1 MQYLKTSWKGILT
14 LAGLFLLNGFLWLS
28 ATPIFEQPLE
38 STVAQSVGATI
49 LLGFTAVFLLS
60 TKNRLV
66 TWLFGGLE
74 NVYSTHRWLAMGSL
88 LLIFLHA
95 QTASSIIQYYRG
107 DIPFEA
113 ADMGPLARNLFIA
126 LIALAL
132 LAKYMKYEHWRFIHR
147 LMVIP
152 YLISAYHA
160 FFISSYSL
168 LSLSPLGIWMMLMV
182 LAGTLSSVYMILIY
196 RISAFNHKGRVKRVE
211 TIAKGVV
218 EIEVELTTPYPFKTG
233 QFTFIKI
240 EKAPFN
246 GVPHPFTISG
256 AGEGN
261 VYFTIKALG
270 DFTEG
275 LAENLKTGDAFFLS
289 RPYGHMTFEDFESPQ
304 VWVAGGIGITPFLS
318 HLRTD
323 YKGDKTIDLYYSVK
337 TKEEAVH
344 LEFLRTL
351 EKEHEA
357 FTLHFSESD
366 KDGFLSV
373 ENITLDHHPS
383 VFMCGPVPMAK
394 ALKKEFAK
402 TEKHRTLIY
411 EAFSF
416 TGTLAEDLETFLK
429 WFYKRFRKPKKA

>member
-1 MQYLKTSWKGILT
+1 MQYLKTSWKGVLT
-14 LAGLFLLNGFLWLS
+14 LVGLFLLNGFLWLS
-28 ATPIFEQPLE
+28 ATPIYEQPLE
-38 STVAQSVGATI
+38 STVAQIVGATI

-74 NVYSTHRWLAMGSL
+74 NVYSTHRRLAMGSL

-95 QTASSIIQYYRG
+95 QTASSIIQYYRS

-126 LIALAL
+126 LIVLAL

-147 LMVIP
+147 LMIIP

-168 LSLSPLGIWMMLMV
+168 LSLTPLGIWMMLMV

-196 RISAFNHKGRVKRVE
+196 RLSAFNHKGSVKRVE
-211 TIAKGVV
+211 TVAEGVV
-218 EIEVELTTPYPFKTG
+218 EIEVELTAPYPFKTG

-261 VYFTIKALG
+261 LYFTIKALG
-270 DFTEG
+270 DFTEA
-275 LAENLKTGDAFFLS
+275 LAENLKAGDAFFLS
-289 RPYGHMTFEDFESPQ
+289 RPYGHMTFEDFEAPQ

-323 YKGDKTIDLYYSVK
+323 YKGDRPIDLYYSVK
-337 TKEEAVH
+337 RKSEAVH
-344 LEFLRTL
+344 LDFLRAL
-351 EKEHEA
+351 DKKHDL

-366 KDGFLSV
+366 KEGFLSV
-373 ENITLDHHPS
+373 KDIKLDHHPS

-394 ALKKEFAK
+394 ALKKEFAQ
-402 TEKHRTLIY
+402 TDQHQSLVY

-416 TGTLAEDLETFLK
+416 TGTLAQDIETLLK
-429 WFYKRFRKPKKA
+429 RLYKRIMKPKKA